1 VLGVLEYSGQL
12 VGVEVMVV
20 VTGDDV
26 GDDKGVEF
34 VAHSVRSVLF
44 VATTFG
50 FDDWDLHIPK
60 AEIVEMLG
68 TCLREVLRPA
78 TWLIAFV
85 LLIPS

>member
-1 VLGVLEYSGQL
+1 LGVLEYSGHL

-26 GDDKGVEF
+26 GADKGVEF
-34 VAHSVRSVLF
+34 VAHSVRSVLV
-44 VATTFG
+44 VASTFG
-50 FDDWDLHIPK
+50 FEDWDLHIPK

-68 TCLREVLRPA
+68 ICLREILGPA
-78 TWLIAFV
+78 TWLIHFV